1 MIKKLNNYQIESRAT
16 AQLYTPLDS
25 FTIFTMGTSGE
36 GGEILDHIKK
46 HVGHGHPLDIK
57 VLIKESGDGLW
68 YGGRVADLLDL
79 ELGKVWTTANYTP
92 HLTTYKG
99 SDFSA
104 LHHATV
110 DTLSLIDCASANML
124 KYSRHMLRPGGMDG
138 FNKRMIAAE
147 FVDFISGLKA
157 LLKLYNIDVLE
168 VVKVNTA
175 KLKKRYDGN
184 FSTEASMARVDV
196 RSEEARYA
204 VKHFRG

>member
-68 YGGRVADLLDL
+68 YAARVADLLGL
-79 ELGKVWTTANYTP
+79 ELGKVWDINNYKP
-92 HLTTYKG
+92 EIKTYKG
-99 SDFSA
+99 SNFTG
-104 LHHATV
+104 LQHATL
-110 DTLSLIDCASANML
+110 DTIQIIDSATAKLFKLARML
-124 KYSRHMLRPGGMDG
+124 LLTKERKPESYNRVMTLE
-138 FNKRMIAAE
+138 FIA
-147 FVDFISGLKA
+147 FIGGLKS
-157 LLKLYNIDVLE
+157 LMELYNIDVLE
-168 VVKVNTA
+168 VVKVNAA
-175 KLKKRYDGN
+175 KLKTRYDGN

-196 RSEEARYA
+196 RSEAA
-204 VKHFRG
+204 